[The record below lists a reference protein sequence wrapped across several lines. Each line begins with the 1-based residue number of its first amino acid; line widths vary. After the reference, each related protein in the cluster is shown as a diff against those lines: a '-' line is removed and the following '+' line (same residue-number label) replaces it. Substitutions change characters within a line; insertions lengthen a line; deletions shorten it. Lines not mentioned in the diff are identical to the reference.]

1 MARAA
6 NLRLQTCNRAGAK
19 LIQVNTASMPS
30 AILIVDLKGACAMRK
45 ITISLGAL
53 ALGLMFASVPA
64 FAQLDV
70 NGPAGP
76 NYGAGSTPQS
86 GGPIVAPAPS
96 PRAGLR
102 GLYNVV
108 PQAPQNLGPAGP
120 AGANYGAGS
129 GPQSGQ

>member
-1 MARAA
+1 
-6 NLRLQTCNRAGAK
+6 
-19 LIQVNTASMPS
+19 
-30 AILIVDLKGACAMRK
+30 MRK

-64 FAQLDV
+64 FAQ

-76 NYGAGSTPQS
+76 NYGAGSTPQT
-86 GGPIVAPAPS
+86 GGPIVQPAPR

-108 PQAPQNLGPAGP
+108 PQQQQPQPQQSLGPAGP

-129 GPQSGQ
+129 TPQTGR